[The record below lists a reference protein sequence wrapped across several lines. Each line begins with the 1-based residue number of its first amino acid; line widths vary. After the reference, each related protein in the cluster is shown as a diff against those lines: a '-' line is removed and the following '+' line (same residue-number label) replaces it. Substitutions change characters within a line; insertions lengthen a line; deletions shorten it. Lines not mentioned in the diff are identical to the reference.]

1 MKSVQKVEGKG
12 KCQQKEEKGRP
23 REDKGGKVGKKGNLG
38 SYFNI
43 YVIKNSI

>member
-1 MKSVQKVEGKG
+1 MSAEGRK
-12 KCQQKEEKGRP
+12 
-23 REDKGGKVGKKGNLG
+23 RERERDKGGKVGKKRNLG

>member
-1 MKSVQKVEGKG
+1 MSA
-12 KCQQKEEKGRP
+12 EERT
-23 REDKGGKVGKKGNLG
+23 RETERERVWGKKGNLG